1 MYNRHYCTI
10 IGLITSCR
18 MCLFSYAFLYCKI
31 WQLIT
36 YNPSILGKKPF
47 FFGYGCSFAAF
58 FFFYRYYKIKLHSD
72 LASIAL
78 NFLFPY
84 TAFADRD
91 ILVWT
96 WECTPWVIFVVFK
109 AIFTWRYEKY
119 IFIIFYSS
127 LVHIELVYSNSFICQ
142 YCSLKHTISII
153 LLRKPAPTPIKLS

>member
-36 YNPSILGKKPF
+36 YNPSILEKKPIFFAMVFCSLF
-47 FFGYGCSFAAF
+47 FFN
-58 FFFYRYYKIKLHSD
+58 RYYKIKLLSY
-72 LASIAL
+72 LASITL

-91 ILVWT
+91 ILGWT
-96 WECTPWVIFVVFK
+96 WECTPWIIFVVFK
-109 AIFTWRYEKY
+109 AIFTWRYEKKY
-119 IFIIFYSS
+119 IYYLLFFFSAHRTHLFKFFHLMCKVVIYNYFV
-127 LVHIELVYSNSFICQ
+127 LVL
-142 YCSLKHTISII
+142 ISWKKV
-153 LLRKPAPTPIKLS
+153 L